1 MLALERT
8 LKYDTIQDAILTCAR
23 KPKQHLVSY
32 RIVVSRTLAA
42 AVFNFRHGR
51 LLRLLPVSRV
61 PMATATTTT
70 SAAGG
75 GGGCARVR
83 LVRVRGETARRRRR
97 GLRAA
102 LVGADGRRRLGV
114 DVGVAA
120 RDRRSTER
128 DMDGATRPDPVRR
141 PASAAAAASAR
152 PHGVLPARVGVERDL
167 SGRGAL
173 GEVPRPGRR
182 RRRVSERATE
192 SSDVDALIIS
202 ATGHLPGPNTVTPRH
217 RNRPPTPCRGPL
229 GQLFRV
235 AFSHLPEIFVIF
247 FLSSFVAFGA
257 LTLLVRRQEEHPA
270 CKTN

>member
-1 MLALERT
+1 MLFQRALES
-8 LKYDTIQDAILTCAR
+8 Q
-23 KPKQHLVSY
+23 KQHLVSY

-97 GLRAA
+97 RGLRAA

-128 DMDGATRPDPVRR
+128 DMDGATRPDPVRGR
-141 PASAAAAASAR
+141 RRRRRGPASAAAASAAR

-202 ATGHLPGPNTVTPRH
+202 ATGH
-217 RNRPPTPCRGPL
+217 PTP
-229 GQLFRV
+229 
-235 AFSHLPEIFVIF
+235 
-247 FLSSFVAFGA
+247 
-257 LTLLVRRQEEHPA
+257 
-270 CKTN
+270 